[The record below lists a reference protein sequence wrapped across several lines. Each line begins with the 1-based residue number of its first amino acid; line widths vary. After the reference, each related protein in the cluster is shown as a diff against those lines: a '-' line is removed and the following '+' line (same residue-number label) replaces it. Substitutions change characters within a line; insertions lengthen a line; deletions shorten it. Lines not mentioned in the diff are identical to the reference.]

1 VQNKLEIDIVTIM
14 ITNDGAVNR
23 WLYYN
28 LRGPNL
34 YLRESKILLCF
45 SCTIAT
51 LSTLCLCFPL
61 QESHSEYGVDFAMHI
76 LVVN

>member
-1 VQNKLEIDIVTIM
+1 MQNKLEIDIVTIM

-23 WLYYN
+23 CPSYN

-34 YLRESKILLCF
+34 YLRESKVLLCF
-45 SCTIAT
+45 SITIST

-61 QESHSEYGVDFAMHI
+61 QESQSE
-76 LVVN
+76 L